1 MVFADRTLIEM
12 AGRKPRNRAEM
23 AELHGVGEA
32 KLARYAD
39 SFLAVVAE
47 RAP

>member
-12 AGRKPRNRAEM
+12 AGRKPRSRAEM

-47 RAP
+47 RAL